1 MISKFFLI
9 FASLM
14 FVDFANA
21 EEPELAQAGDL
32 NCPYVTRA
40 QYDAIDMAL
49 PCVNFRLADPNF
61 QGSRFLRESM
71 RQGVYNELVQR
82 NQIESNCKANAYAAK
97 VNNNSDLESS
107 TEEIASRFVHYR
119 SAFRNLRDQSR
130 SESEAVLRGRDCR
143 SEACWSNNAA
153 QAARF
158 SGNEAERNRQRD
170 QLIARIPYGFEPH
183 VANAIKELDEQL
195 PDNFPEGAT
204 QAQINLFRSKIR
216 EGFAETSRAYRAS
229 NEHFASLFRATDC
242 AVQETPTSVRHISL
256 PEETAPRSCPAGQTP
271 VGGSYLQEDGT
282 WRALSQ
288 SGAIT
293 SLAREMRSPGSEN
306 FQNILQNSL
315 NCNGDPYA
323 QHQAN
328 LSSFAIATGALALV
342 PGVGLL
348 VVTGISAYVYSQEV
362 IHSCFGGQ
370 ATGFRV
376 TDGTSCSRGMGLE
389 GAVHSADSTDCGRD
403 VLTAVGAVA
412 FSGAIGTTRRILSG
426 AEGVLGGATGAAVR
440 NADNIVAATA
450 DDAARLVDDAGEDVI
465 VVTAPS
471 RRRRTEAPD
480 SGRGRRPGRSATAD
494 ADAPPSGGAAVRDRT
509 PPAGDRTPSGGA
521 RGSSAADDVV
531 DVSDARVTAAATPES
546 GGVPHVETTTPSTS
560 LVERNIDN
568 IDVRLSETELRALS
582 NETYARK
589 REIDGIIGGRGN
601 DIHEEQ
607 RILNEYLERNDIEG
621 YIRMRRAA
629 APEEFT
635 ETMANNLRNQ
645 VRILQNE
652 RTVLTRARVND
663 DLAAARANGA
673 EVRTVDCAPVN
684 GLNSVTAFHAATR
697 CHTIRFTR
705 AVENYCSCGGR
716 GALGAWAGPCAE
728 AAGDYLTAGELAD
741 RDALPTDSA
750 RGLRECKRLR
760 IPAGTVVVQGGLR
773 PTMAGH
779 GGAAQIY
786 IPSRGL
792 APRRNATGGWDD
804 ARLEATETQ
813 RRALGISDADVT
825 AAPQVEV
832 VAVAP
837 VHSSPELREI
847 FNAGRE
853 CRIANACTQTE
864 IRAFTDAFNRFDRR
878 NPGSLTSEERSQF
891 TEWTDWLRNCRSIS
905 LRRGESSFSAY
916 DRLRPGCR
924 GN

>member
-1 MISKFFLI
+1 MISKNYFLLPLI
-9 FASLM
+9 LFAT
-14 FVDFANA
+14 AARA
-21 EEPELAQAGDL
+21 EEPELAEAGSL
-32 NCPYVTRA
+32 NCPIVTDA
-40 QYDAIDMAL
+40 QYSAIDRAL
-49 PCVNFRLADPNF
+49 PCVNFRLADENLR
-61 QGSRFLRESM
+61 GSRFLREAM
-71 RQGVYNELVQR
+71 RQGVYGELVQR
-82 NQIESNCKANAYAAK
+82 NEIESSCKANAYASK
-97 VNNNSDLESS
+97 VNNTQELDAS
-107 TEEIASRFVHYR
+107 TEEIAARFVHYR
-119 SAFRNLRDQSR
+119 SAFRSLRDASR
-130 SESEAVLRGRDCR
+130 RDTAATIEGNGDCR
-143 SEACWSNNAA
+143 SEACWSM
-153 QAARF
+153 QAARGAQF
-158 SGNEAERNRQRD
+158 SGREAERNRQRD

-229 NEHFASLFRATDC
+229 HEHFRSLWRATEC
-242 AVQETPTSVRHISL
+242 VVQETPTRVRHIST
-256 PEETAPRSCPAGQTP
+256 PVETAGRTCPAGQTP
-271 VGGSYLQEDGT
+271 AGGSYLQEDGT

-288 SGAIT
+288 SGAVT
-293 SLAREMRSPGSEN
+293 SLARELRDPSPR
-306 FQNILQNSL
+306 FQSIIQNSL
-315 NCNGDPYA
+315 ACNADPYA

-376 TDGTSCSRGMGLE
+376 TNGTSCSRGMGLE
-389 GAVHSADSTDCGRD
+389 SAIHSADSTDCGRD

-426 AEGVLGGATGAAVR
+426 AEGALGGATGAVVR
-440 NADNIVAATA
+440 NADNVVAASAGDAAVLA
-450 DDAARLVDDAGEDVI
+450 DDATENVI
-465 VVTAPS
+465 VVTGTRPRPRGGRETPS
-471 RRRRTEAPD
+471 P
-480 SGRGRRPGRSATAD
+480 GGRRSRSAAAD
-494 ADAPPSGGAAVRDRT
+494 ADAPMPAGRGAARDRT
-509 PPAGDRTPSGGA
+509 PAAGGG
-521 RGSSAADDVV
+521 AADDVGETAGAAAARNGDEAAASAARRG
-531 DVSDARVTAAATPES
+531 DVSDASAAA
-546 GGVPHVETTTPSTS
+546 HVESTTPSTRI
-560 LVERNIDN
+560 VDRNIDN
-568 IDVRLSETELRALS
+568 MDVRLNETELRQLS
-582 NETYARK
+582 EETYARK
-589 REIDGIIGGRGN
+589 REIDSIIGGRGN
-601 DIHEEQ
+601 DIHEEH
-607 RILNEYLERNDIEG
+607 RILNEFLERNDIDG
-621 YIRMRRAA
+621 YIRARGLTGENAR
-629 APEEFT
+629 
-635 ETMANNLRNQ
+635 NLREQ
-645 VRILQNE
+645 VQILQRE

-663 DLAAARANGA
+663 DIAAARANGA

-792 APRRNATGGWDD
+792 APRRNASGGWDD
-804 ARLEATETQ
+804 ARLESTESQ
-813 RRALGISDADVT
+813 RRALGISDSDVT

-878 NPGSLTSEERSQF
+878 NPGSLTLEERRQF